1 MTQMT
6 AYYTGISSATQF
18 GVVPKITKT
27 KEPNEGWKRMVRKE
41 KGGLGAETRTMRKR
55 RKMGMMRVE
64 HAYNFSTAHIIY
76 HHSYN
81 IR

>member
-1 MTQMT
+1 MDLT
-6 AYYTGISSATQF
+6 
-18 GVVPKITKT
+18 VT
-27 KEPNEGWKRMVRKE
+27 KEPNEAWKRMVK
-41 KGGLGAETRTMRKR
+41 KGERRAAETRTMRKR

-64 HAYNFSTAHIIY
+64 HANTIITAHIIY